1 MIPKGLEAK
10 VTRVARGSHMS
21 FEPRLQPGP
30 VETSGGHPKD
40 RSLGLVH
47 RGFEPQAIEAKES
60 GHGGVP
66 ETPVAVDKG

>member
-1 MIPKGLEAK
+1 
-10 VTRVARGSHMS
+10 MS
-21 FEPRLQPGP
+21 FEPRFQPGP
-30 VETSGGHPKD
+30 VETSGSHPKD

-66 ETPVAVDKG
+66 EPSVAVDNG